1 MSDQSASQTFTCL
14 DFRRAK
20 LADPRRLSIEAE
32 EHLIGCPACQT
43 FARRVNEGER
53 RLARALEV
61 PVPDGLSERIL
72 LGVHHRAQNRPS
84 YRLWA
89 LAATVVMT
97 IGVGYTQWIRAPHD
111 YAEEALAHVVHEP
124 ETMRVSATVP
134 DDQLADVLQ
143 QFGANLREPIG
154 VLRVVKVCPTTDGHG
169 WHIVFDTPQGRA
181 TLLLFPRVDK
191 RDRVLHAALRGMDAI
206 AAPGGSGYY
215 AVVVDSS
222 ENMMAITAD
231 LQRKIDWNPRPVRS

>member
-1 MSDQSASQTFTCL
+1 MSDQTFTCL

-32 EHLIGCPACQT
+32 EHLIGCPVCQA

-72 LGVHHRAQNRPS
+72 LGVRNQRQLPS

-97 IGVGYTQWIRAPHD
+97 IGVGYTQWFGTTHD
-111 YAEEALAHVVHEP
+111 YAEEALAHVVYEP
-124 ETMRVSATVP
+124 EVMHVSATLP
-134 DDQLADVLQ
+134 DERLATVLQ
-143 QFGANLREPIG
+143 QFGAEMREPIG

-169 WHIVFDTPQGRA
+169 WHVVFDTPQGRA
-181 TLLLFPRVDK
+181 TLLLFPGVDK

-215 AVVVDSS
+215 AVVADSS

-231 LQRKIDWNPRPVRS
+231 LQRKIDWNPPPVRS